1 MKKKPAYWSID
12 DVVARHPNTLVYI
25 VVGRRGAG
33 KSYSIKKRCIRRY
46 LLDDLK
52 FVYVRVAAADLK
64 SGSAATIFDDV
75 SADKD
80 VQKWM
85 ADKYNTGLAP
95 DYHDFYVQIKG
106 ESVCIFAKNDHD
118 KLIKLD
124 TIGVVTSLS
133 TSTRFKGGTYLGY
146 ESIFFDEFIDNYT
159 GERYVKQFD
168 KILFTVARNT
178 NNVKIF
184 MAGNPDYNIE
194 MSPFLQD
201 LNLDYAKMEANTE
214 YLFSTINAKGEMQE
228 DNKIFIKLAAE
239 DESDVGEFL
248 DIKTYGIWGQ
258 TKGLMSYTGEVDIKH
273 FIHFTDEQMD
283 RFQPMYYI
291 EAETPVVRNVNYH
304 LNIHL
309 YLGLLD
315 NTPFIFAS
323 LHKLNYELPCIYSRY
338 DSEKWVDRIEP
349 VVYRLNL
356 TSEFSDTK
364 KLLSD
369 CLILKTIA
377 NKDDVAGQWLLDI
390 IKAQNE

>member
-12 DVVARHPNTLVYI
+12 DVVARHPNTMVYI

-46 LLDDLK
+46 LKDDLK
-52 FVYVRVAAADLK
+52 FVYVRVYAADLK
-64 SGSAATIFDDV
+64 TGSALTIFDDV
-75 SADKD
+75 SADPD
-80 VQKWM
+80 VQKWLK
-85 ADKYNTGLAP
+85 DKYCTDEEEYTNM
-95 DYHDFYVQIKG
+95 YIQIKG
-106 ESVCIFAKNDHD
+106 ENICVFGRNSYNKN
-118 KLIKLD
+118 IKID
-124 TIGVVTSLS
+124 QIGVVTALS

-146 ESIFFDEFIDNYT
+146 ESIFFDEFIDYYT
-159 GERYVKQFD
+159 GDKYVDYFN
-168 KILFTVARNT
+168 KIIYTVARTT
-178 NNVKIF
+178 NDIKIF

-194 MSPFLQD
+194 LCPFLQD

-214 YLFSTINAKGEMQE
+214 YLFSTIDAKGELQE
-228 DNKIFIKLAAE
+228 DNKIFIKLASA
-239 DESDVGEFL
+239 DATDLGDFL
-248 DIKTYGIWGQ
+248 DVKTYGIWGQ
-258 TKGLMSYTGEVDIKH
+258 TKSLMSYTGEVDIKH
-273 FIHFTDEQMD
+273 FIHFTDEQLE
-283 RFQPMYYI
+283 RFNPMYYI
-291 EAETPVVRNVNYH
+291 EAETPVVRNVDYH

-309 YLGLLD
+309 YIGLLD

-356 TSEFSDTK
+356 TSEFSDVK

-390 IKAQNE
+390 ISAQNN